1 MVIAALFILV
11 KKWKKSKSPSTD
23 EWINKISIST
33 SFSGINKTNEIRIDA
48 ITWTNLENTVLS
60 ERNQSQRNE
69 YYMIF
74 YMKCPKQANSQR
86 WKVDLWLPRA
96 GRFMGKEGVSAN
108 EYGVYFQGNENTL
121 ELDSRDGCMTL

>member
-60 ERNQSQRNE
+60 ERSKSQKDKHCLIPLTRNA
-69 YYMIF
+69 YYRQIQRDR
-74 YMKCPKQANSQR
+74 KENRHSQGQ
-86 WKVDLWLPRA
+86 P
-96 GRFMGKEGVSAN
+96 
-108 EYGVYFQGNENTL
+108 
-121 ELDSRDGCMTL
+121 